1 MKEFDKIKTVKSIYS
16 QSEKGKRIFNGNKNN
31 VMIKND
37 KNMRNYFPN
46 TESENN
52 LIQNKNLN
60 VEQDVL
66 KNLGKNK

>member
-1 MKEFDKIKTVKSIYS
+1 M
-16 QSEKGKRIFNGNKNN
+16 G
-31 VMIKND
+31 
-37 KNMRNYFPN
+37 NYFPN